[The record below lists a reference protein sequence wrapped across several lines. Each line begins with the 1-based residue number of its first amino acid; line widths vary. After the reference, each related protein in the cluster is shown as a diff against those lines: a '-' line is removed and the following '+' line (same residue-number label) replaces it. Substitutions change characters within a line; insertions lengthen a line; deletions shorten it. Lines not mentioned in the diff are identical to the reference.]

1 MKQSK
6 YWLVATGAV
15 VGFVIVAWLVHDVP
29 SWLDRNPQSAEAFRG
44 NLVQLLGWSTTVALG
59 LYGIKKIFLEKQK
72 DDTDN
77 FNAAIKNLGD
87 TDPTVRA
94 GGIRGLDRIMAD
106 NPRDSIRVVET
117 YTDYLYQ
124 HTASPDALPYP
135 DGPPIDIATVLK
147 MLCRRPKISGE
158 PPLQLARIRIPR
170 AALDGIVLRGANL
183 SEAELP
189 HATLRQADLTGAN
202 LSGIDLA
209 GADLTRAKL
218 RDTRLTDARLIGTTL
233 IDADLRGA
241 DLTGAILNDADLR
254 GADLRGVIGLEAEQL
269 ARARTD
275 HRTRLPAADP
285 KTRGVRSLWRVA
297 TTWRNVRQRH
307 PDPD

>member
-1 MKQSK
+1 MKRSK
-6 YWLVATGAV
+6 DWLAVAGAV

-44 NLVQLLGWSTTVALG
+44 NLVQLLGWSTTAAVG
-59 LYGIKKIFLEKQK
+59 LYGIKKIHLDKQK
-72 DDTDN
+72 NDTDN

-117 YTDYLYQ
+117 YTDYLHQ
-124 HTASPDALPYP
+124 HTASPDARPDP

-170 AALDGIVLRGANL
+170 AVLDGAVFRGANL
-183 SEAELP
+183 SDAELP
-189 HATLRQADLTGAN
+189 HATLRQADLTSAN
-202 LSGIDLA
+202 LSGIDLV

-218 RDTRLTDARLIGTTL
+218 RGARLTDARLIGTIL
-233 IDADLRGA
+233 IDADLREA

-254 GADLRGVIGLEAEQL
+254 GADLRRVIGLEAEQL

-285 KTRGVRSLWRVA
+285 KTRGVPSLWRLS
-297 TTWRNVRQRH
+297 TRRRSLRQRH
-307 PDPD
+307 SDPH